1 MQSLAKVMMFKVAL
15 RQSLAACACALI
27 PAVTHAALPDEIQ
40 VYTDDIN
47 APGEFGLELHV
58 NTTPRGNRTPDY
70 PGEVVTHRGLRV
82 TPEFSYGL
90 SKSFELGFY
99 VPLVLSGGNW
109 SVAGFK
115 PRVKWLPIKGDA
127 ATGGWYAGAN
137 LELSN
142 VKPRFNAARHNAELR
157 IMLGHRSRDWV
168 VGVNPVFSWALSASQ
183 QVPASQ
189 NPQFSINTKVTRRVA
204 ENVAAGFEFY
214 NQKGRWGNF
223 DPPGEQGKT
232 FYLVLDVENK
242 VLPIHVGI
250 GRGTNSATDRWT
262 VKAIFDLPL

>member
-1 MQSLAKVMMFKVAL
+1 MMQNPAFRLVVAASLSTL
-15 RQSLAACACALI
+15 L
-27 PAVTHAALPDEIQ
+27 PAPAPAALPDEIQ

-47 APGEFGLELHV
+47 APGEFGLELHM
-58 NTTPRGNRTPDY
+58 NTTPRGNRTPEY
-70 PGEVVTHRGLRV
+70 PGEVVAHRGLRI

-90 SKSFELGFY
+90 SRSFELGFY
-99 VPLVLSGGNW
+99 LPLVLAGGNW

-115 PRVKWLPIKGDA
+115 PRLKWLPIKGDA
-127 ATGGWYAGAN
+127 ASGGWYAGAN

-157 IMLGHRSRDWV
+157 IMLGHRSREWLI
-168 VGVNPVFSWALSASQ
+168 GVNPVFSWALSASQ

-189 NPQFSINTKVTRRVA
+189 NPQVSFNTKVTRRVT
-204 ENVAAGFEFY
+204 ENMAAGFEFY
-214 NQKGRWGNF
+214 NQKGRLGNF
-223 DPPGEQGKT
+223 DPSAEQGKT
-232 FYLVLDVENK
+232 FYLVLDVENR
-242 VLPIHVGI
+242 VLPFHVGI